1 MKVIGH
7 KIKFKCYFPEEAFSE
22 LQKKIYSPEISLMSF
37 CRGSGGFFSFP
48 LKMLTQFL
56 LKYLC
61 DYLASSIVIIG
72 LPSPVRS
79 PLNPKHSV
87 CAV

>member
-37 CRGSGGFFSFP
+37 GGGSGGVLFFS
-48 LKMLTQFL
+48 LENVNTV
-56 LKYLC
+56 
-61 DYLASSIVIIG
+61 ST
-72 LPSPVRS
+72 
-79 PLNPKHSV
+79 
-87 CAV
+87 